1 MKCPHERKKE
11 TERETPKKKE
21 RNVYSQKE
29 KKRLEGNKSK
39 ILPVVCNYP
48 CHEIYVCVCVFLSR
62 GIY

>member
-1 MKCPHERKKE
+1 MKGRDRERNTKKE
-11 TERETPKKKE
+11 KE
-21 RNVYSQKE
+21 RNAYSQK

-48 CHEIYVCVCVFLSR
+48 CHEIHVCVCVFLSR